1 MRKGIP
7 LAIGF
12 LVWICVAANLP
23 AWGGPGGAAPK
34 AQPAAEGMPDTVV
47 LDRLADRYEAVEFDH
62 SAHVDMASGC
72 GDCHHQHGAD
82 QLLGCRKCHSLDP
95 SAFRKS
101 VNVETFRSC
110 KECHPGPTPKPDP
123 ARTGLAAAYHRA
135 CFRCHREVGS
145 VGEDP
150 KGCTEMCHARQE
162 TANTARNERPKTVP
176 R

>member
-7 LAIGF
+7 LAVGF
-12 LVWICVAANLP
+12 FVWVCFASTLP
-23 AWGGPGGAAPK
+23 SWAGPGGAASK
-34 AQPAAEGMPDTVV
+34 ATPSAGGMPDTVI
-47 LDRLADRYEAVEFDH
+47 LESLANRYEAVEFDH
-62 SAHVDMASGC
+62 SGHVDMASGC
-72 GDCHHQHGAD
+72 GDCHHQHGTD

-110 KECHPGPTPKPDP
+110 KECHAGPSPKPDP
-123 ARTGLAAAYHRA
+123 ARTGLSAAYHRA

-150 KGCTEMCHARQE
+150 KGCTEVCHAKHE
-162 TANTARNERPKTVP
+162 TGKTANEEKPKTVP